1 MNSFTFFLLLLLL
14 LSLTSNSQY
23 KYSKSKNDSEKKS
36 FEIIRRI
43 FLEFIKYED
52 GLDSK
57 ENKETMKRAIKSL
70 PDAINKNELPLLIN
84 VWMYYDPTD
93 FPTRDL
99 IYPILKKKRKY
110 V

>member
-36 FEIIRRI
+36 IEIIRRF

-70 PDAINKNELPLLIN
+70 PDAINKMNYHYLLMFGCI
-84 VWMYYDPTD
+84 MTP
-93 FPTRDL
+93 R
-99 IYPILKKKRKY
+99 ISQQEI
-110 V
+110 